1 MKKPEKLLIAWE
13 EVIMMKQSNIMKKN
27 RHYYL
32 SMVLNVIEGMLS
44 GCNFIVLLDC
54 IKALWNNNMTSSLL
68 LTSTGALALVFLV
81 RIIIYSIGYTQGQIG
96 GADISKQIRLFLGDK
111 IKKIPLFR
119 FTKGQTGEYI
129 NVATNDVNN
138 YEKILTHKAG
148 DIAKNISLST
158 MLIIFIFTIYVPA
171 GLAMLIGYLLLIP
184 TLWFSFRS
192 VKKYGNEKNRIMA
205 NNVSNIVEYITGIQ
219 TFRAY
224 GIGGTKNK
232 TVTDSMYSY
241 SNISYVYEKNV
252 IPIGM
257 VFGVLSWCTLPIM
270 ILIAWHGLNTNAFDA
285 PTLFMLS
292 ILPIFSSKLAGVI
305 FVDLTSYK
313 NLMISKW
320 HINNVIQEKE
330 EVERDIAFSPRFHNI
345 EFDNVTFSY
354 DKDKPVL
361 AGVDLLVEN
370 HKLTAIVGDS
380 GSGKSTILNLISKY
394 YEPDSGEIKIGG
406 ISIKDIDAAKVLS
419 QISMVDQ
426 DVFLFNDTIRNNI
439 RYARSSATDEEIEEA
454 CRLANC
460 EEFIEKLELGYDT
473 PVGENGNQFSG
484 GERQRL
490 SIARAILKNSPILLL
505 DEATASLDIENELA
519 VKNAIANLLKNK
531 KTVIMIA
538 HTLSIIKNADQ
549 ILVVGGSKIKEKGTH
564 DELLK
569 RKGKYYHMWEAEEK
583 LNVNIAE

>member
-1 MKKPEKLLIAWE
+1 
-13 EVIMMKQSNIMKKN
+13 MKQNNVMKKN
-27 RHYYL
+27 GHYYS
-32 SMVLNVIEGMLS
+32 SMILNIIEGMLS

-68 LTSTGALALVFLV
+68 LTSTGSLALVFLV
-81 RIIIYSIGYTQGQIG
+81 RIIIYSIGYTQGQVG
-96 GADISKQIRLFLGDK
+96 GADISKRIRLFLGDK
-111 IKKIPLFR
+111 IKRIPLFR

-148 DIAKNISLST
+148 DLAKNASLSL
-158 MLIIFIFTIYVPA
+158 MLIVFISTIYVPA
-171 GLAMLIGYLLLIP
+171 GIVILIGDLMLLP
-184 TLWFSFRS
+184 TLWISFRS
-192 VKKYGNEKNRIMA
+192 VKKYGNEKNDIMA
-205 NNVSNIVEYITGIQ
+205 DNVSNIVEYITGIQ

-232 TVTDSMYSY
+232 TVTDSMSSY
-241 SNISYVYEKNV
+241 SNISYLYEKNV

-257 VFGVLSWCTLPIM
+257 IFSVISWFTLPVM
-270 ILIAWHGLNTNAFDA
+270 VLIAWHGFDTNVFDA

-320 HINNVIQEKE
+320 HINNVVSEEE
-330 EVERDIAFSPRFHNI
+330 EVEIDISFIPRIHNI
-345 EFDNVTFSY
+345 EFENVIFSY

-361 AGVDLLVEN
+361 NGMNFEVEN
-370 HKLTAIVGDS
+370 QKLTAIVGDS
-380 GSGKSTILNLISKY
+380 GSGKSTLLNLISKY
-394 YEPDSGEIKIGG
+394 YEPGSGEIKIGG
-406 ISIKDIDAAKVLS
+406 IPIKGIDAAKVLS

-426 DVFLFNDTIRNNI
+426 DVFLFNDTIKNNI
-439 RYARSSATDEEIEEA
+439 RYARPSATDKEIEKA

-460 EEFIEKLELGYDT
+460 EEFIQKLELGYDT

-490 SIARAILKNSPILLL
+490 SIASAILKDSPILLL

-549 ILVVGGSKIKEKGTH
+549 ILVVANGRIQEKGNH
-564 DELLK
+564 DELLNN
-569 RKGKYYHMWEAEEK
+569 RSKYYNMWNAEEK
-583 LNVNIAE
+583 LYSNTIVEN

>member
-1 MKKPEKLLIAWE
+1 MNKVNVL
-13 EVIMMKQSNIMKKN
+13 KKN
-27 RHYYL
+27 KHFYI
-32 SMVLNVIEGMLS
+32 SMILNTIEGMLS

-54 IKALWNNNMTSSLL
+54 IRALWQNNLSTKLL
-68 LTSTGALALVFLV
+68 LNSTAALGVVFLI
-81 RIIIYSIGYTQGQIG
+81 RIIIYSIGYTEGQIG
-96 GADISKQIRLFLGDK
+96 GADVSRQIRLFLGDK

-148 DIAKNISLST
+148 DIAKNGALSV
-158 MLIIFIFTIYVPA
+158 MLIIFVCTIYVPA
-171 GLAMLIGYLLLIP
+171 GMIILIGDLMLLP
-184 TLWFSFRS
+184 TLWVSFRA
-192 VKKYGNEKNRIMA
+192 VKKYGNEKNSVMA

-232 TVTDSMYSY
+232 VVTDSMRSY

-257 VFGVLSWCTLPIM
+257 VFSILSWLTLPLM
-270 ILIAWHGLNTNAFDA
+270 ILIAWHGYSLNTFDA
-285 PTLFMLS
+285 PILFMLS
-292 ILPIFSSKLAGVI
+292 LLPIFSCKLAGVI

-313 NLMISKW
+313 NLTISKW
-320 HINNVIQEKE
+320 HINNIIDEKE
-330 EVERDIAFSPRFHNI
+330 EVERDLQFTPNVHDI
-345 EFDNVTFSY
+345 EFEDVTFSY
-354 DKDKPVL
+354 DRDKNVL
-361 AGVDLLVEN
+361 NGVSFSAEDK
-370 HKLTAIVGDS
+370 KLTAIVGDS

-394 YEPDSGEIKIGG
+394 YESDSGDIKIGNV
-406 ISIKDIDAAKVLS
+406 STRNVDAVKVLS

-439 RYARSSATDEEIEEA
+439 RYARPSATDKEIEEA

-460 EEFIEKLELGYDT
+460 EQFINQLDLRYDT
-473 PVGENGNQFSG
+473 LVGENGNLFSG

-490 SIARAILKNSPILLL
+490 SIARAIIKDSPIILL

-519 VKNAIANLLKNK
+519 VKNAISNLLRDK
-531 KTVIMIA
+531 KTVIMVA
-538 HTLSIIKNADQ
+538 HTLSIIEGADN
-549 ILVVGGSKIKEKGTH
+549 ILVVDNGIIRESGTH
-564 DELLK
+564 RQLLD
-569 RKGKYYHMWEAEEK
+569 RKGKYYNMWSAEQK
-583 LNVNIAE
+583 LNDNIMA